1 MKKLHSDRIVCIEET
16 NPYFQM
22 LRRTWG
28 GKLREVFDS
37 LEDPQWNGGKT
48 DAPLKAAPTRSV
60 PLKKIT
66 TPEEKLI

>member
-1 MKKLHSDRIVCIEET
+1 VCIEES

-28 GKLREVFDS
+28 GKLREVFDG
-37 LEDPQWNGGKT
+37 LDDPQWNGGQSDT
-48 DAPLKAAPTRSV
+48 PLMAPTTRSI